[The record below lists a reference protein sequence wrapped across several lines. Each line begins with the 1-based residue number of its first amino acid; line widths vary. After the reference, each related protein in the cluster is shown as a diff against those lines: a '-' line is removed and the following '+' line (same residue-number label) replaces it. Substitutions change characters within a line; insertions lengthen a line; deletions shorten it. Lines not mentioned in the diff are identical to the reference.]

1 MPPEGSASTAAE
13 VRLDLRRL
21 AVTSCAYAVIAGA
34 LVVTVVTGV
43 DYVVQAW
50 RIARRGASDTA
61 DRTAT
66 ADPTDPREGAA

>member
-1 MPPEGSASTAAE
+1 MLLPDAIAG
-13 VRLDLRRL
+13 
-21 AVTSCAYAVIAGA
+21 AVTTCAYAVIAGA

-61 DRTAT
+61 ETAETADRTAT
-66 ADPTDPREGAA
+66 ADPTDPTDPREGAA